1 MKERGPYKHVRGG
14 GSGRHEKA
22 RERNAIGQI
31 ARGRE
36 REREKKRTRSL
47 LPLEKKSILGK
58 SGDG

>member
-1 MKERGPYKHVRGG
+1 MFVVVVAADGM
-14 GSGRHEKA
+14 KA
-22 RERNAIGQI
+22 RERNAIGEI